1 MPIRIQ
7 NDLPVKEELEKE
19 NLFIVDE
26 NRAAHQDIRPLEIC
40 ILNLMPKKEDTE
52 LDILCPS
59 TPPIRTFISSMHRL
73 MI

>member
-40 ILNLMPKKEDTE
+40 ILNLMPKKEDT
-52 LDILCPS
+52 
-59 TPPIRTFISSMHRL
+59 
-73 MI
+73 